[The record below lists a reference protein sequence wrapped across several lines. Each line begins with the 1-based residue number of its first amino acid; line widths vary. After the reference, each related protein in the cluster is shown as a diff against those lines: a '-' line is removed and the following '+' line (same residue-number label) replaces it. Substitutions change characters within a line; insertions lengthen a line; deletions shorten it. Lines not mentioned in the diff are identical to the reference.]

1 MSKSKTRLNLPGINE
16 VMKSP
21 EIVAACEQAARE
33 IGSASGI
40 ETETESGTINY
51 IAYANVKPANA
62 EAAKENFENN
72 SLIKAITS
80 AGYSLTKKGAG

>member
-1 MSKSKTRLNLPGINE
+1 MSKSRTKLNLPGINE
-16 VMKSP
+16 VMRDP
-21 EIVAACEQAARE
+21 EIQAACEQAARE

-40 ETETESGTINY
+40 ETETESGTIKY
-51 IAYANVKPANA
+51 IAYANVWPATE

-80 AGYSLTKKGAG
+80 AGYRLTK